1 MVHIVPELPRR
12 SRDEPVD
19 WSELARA
26 DCTVPETLEEVEQLA
41 KSILRR
47 KRDFWIVVLTAR
59 RLETMPA
66 VPPMVVREI
75 VGANVP
81 IIFLKSHHATHL
93 STLLPPKTQVY
104 GGALRVYRPGVTDD
118 PWGHPLLYDPS
129 GEYGEEILDWLG
141 RIFTPSVAR
150 PPKLSPEERL
160 VVLEH
165 EVGRITQARVRELG
179 VLRARYEALVLGE
192 PDGEKST
199 GRPPL
204 LPWRSKRPG
213 CGLPEEMRRLIAAQW
228 AGYLPARERARHPL
242 RDYTMAPQF
251 LNDVRSRVGRVP
263 IDRVAWVC
271 SLAICQFDVR
281 LTGLASGALRPSPDA
296 SDLTREDG
304 AKARW
309 CNLRRSPTAH
319 SPRVL
324 YWSCADGTIE
334 LVALGF
340 PRDVS

>member
-1 MVHIVPELPRR
+1 MVPEFPHR
-12 SRDEPVD
+12 SRDEVD

-26 DCTVPETLEEVEQLA
+26 DCTVPETLEDVEQLA
-41 KSILRR
+41 RSILHR

-59 RLETMPA
+59 RLEAMPA
-66 VPPMVVREI
+66 VPAMVVREI

-81 IIFLKSHHATHL
+81 IIFLKSHLATHL
-93 STLLPPKTQVY
+93 STLLPTKTQVY

-118 PWGHPLLYDPS
+118 PWGHPLLYDRS

-160 VVLEH
+160 LVLEH

-179 VLRARYEALVLGE
+179 VLRARYEAWVLGD

-199 GRPPL
+199 GRRPL
-204 LPWRSKRPG
+204 LRWRSKRPG
-213 CGLPEEMRRLIAAQW
+213 RGLPEEMRRLIAAEW
-228 AGYLPARERARHPL
+228 AGYLPVRERARYPL

-251 LNDVRSRVGRVP
+251 LSDVRSRVGRVP

-281 LTGLASGALRPSPDA
+281 LAGLASGALRPSPDA
-296 SDLTREDG
+296 PELTRGDG

-309 CNLRRSPTAH
+309 CNLRRSPAAH
-319 SPRVL
+319 SPQIV
-324 YWSCADGTIE
+324 YWRCADGTIE

-340 PRDVS
+340 PRDAS